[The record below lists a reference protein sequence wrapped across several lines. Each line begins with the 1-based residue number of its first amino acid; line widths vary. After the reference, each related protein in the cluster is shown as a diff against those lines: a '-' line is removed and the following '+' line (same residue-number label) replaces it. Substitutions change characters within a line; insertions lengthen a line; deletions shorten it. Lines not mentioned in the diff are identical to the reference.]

1 MVDNEVVCVA
11 APTFDLADME
21 LIFKITTLVMS
32 TVAGPIPVA
41 FDTRMAADWHEP
53 LNYRDYLRS
62 PQRAQ

>member
-53 LNYRDYLRS
+53 LNYRDNLRS